1 MGAAALTDWL
11 QERVADAESD
21 TADEER
27 SRRLESDAEA
37 VQILTIHRSKGLEFP
52 IVYCPFLWDPAWV
65 PDDAP
70 VYFHDPARGRPQNAR
85 RRGRR
90 RRFRRPLP
98 PAPDRATGRG
108 AAACL
113 RRPDAGEAAVR
124 DLVGREL

>member
-11 QERVADAESD
+11 QERVADAEGD

-65 PDDAP
+65 PDEAP
-70 VYFHDPARGRPQNAR
+70 GLLPRPGRGRPQ
-85 RRGRR
+85 GRS
-90 RRFRRPLP
+90 
-98 PAPDRATGRG
+98 TSGS
-108 AAACL
+108 
-113 RRPDAGEAAVR
+113 EAAISTPTSAST
-124 DLVGREL
+124 